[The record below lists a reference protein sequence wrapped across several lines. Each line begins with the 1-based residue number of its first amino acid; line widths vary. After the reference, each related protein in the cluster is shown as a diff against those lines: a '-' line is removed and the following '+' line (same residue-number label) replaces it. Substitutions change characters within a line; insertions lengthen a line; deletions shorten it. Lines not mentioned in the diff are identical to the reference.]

1 MNTPVELAIAY
12 VCRFAD
18 LAERLAK
25 QNIVVRKLDCDWQ
38 SFGSFTVDAS
48 DGDEEAKR
56 ALAVQRGAFA
66 EPRPD
71 VYRLSWD
78 GKERHLS
85 AGSMRTTA
93 STMIGPRRALDSRPC
108 DSYEDAISVAY
119 EWLTDRLGS
128 SRRRSI

>member
-1 MNTPVELAIAY
+1 MNTPAELAIVY
-12 VCRFAD
+12 VRRFAD

-38 SFGSFTVDAS
+38 SFGSFVVDAS

-56 ALAVQRGAFA
+56 ALAVQRKAFA
-66 EPRPD
+66 EPGPD

-78 GKERHLS
+78 GKDRLLS

-93 STMIGPRRALDSRPC
+93 STMIDPRRALDSRPC
-108 DSYEDAISVAY
+108 DSYEDAIRVAY

-128 SRRRSI
+128 SRRR

>member
-1 MNTPVELAIAY
+1 MNTPVERAIVY
-12 VCRFAD
+12 VRRFAD

-38 SFGSFTVDAS
+38 SFGSFIVDAS

-56 ALAVQRGAFA
+56 ALAVQRGAFG
-66 EPRPD
+66 EPGPD

-78 GKERHLS
+78 GKDRLLS

-108 DSYEDAISVAY
+108 DSYEDAIRVAY

-128 SRRRSI
+128 SRRR

>member
-12 VCRFAD
+12 VRHFAD
-18 LAERLAK
+18 LAERLAQ
-25 QNIVVRKLDCDWQ
+25 QNIVVGKLDCNWQ

-56 ALAVQRGAFA
+56 ALAVQRGASA
-66 EPRPD
+66 EPGPD

-78 GKERHLS
+78 GKDRLLS

-93 STMIGPRRALDSRPC
+93 STMIGPRRALDSRLC
-108 DSYEDAISVAY
+108 DSFEDAIRVAY

-128 SRRRSI
+128 SRRR

>member
-1 MNTPVELAIAY
+1 MNTPVELAIVY
-12 VCRFAD
+12 VRRFAD

-38 SFGSFTVDAS
+38 SFGSFIVDAS
-48 DGDEEAKR
+48 DGEEEAKR

-66 EPRPD
+66 EPGPD

-78 GKERHLS
+78 GKDRLLS

-108 DSYEDAISVAY
+108 DSYEDAIRVAY

-128 SRRRSI
+128 SRRC

>member
-1 MNTPVELAIAY
+1 MNTPAELAIVY
-12 VCRFAD
+12 VRRFAD

-25 QNIVVRKLDCDWQ
+25 QNIMVRKLDCDWQ
-38 SFGSFTVDAS
+38 SFGSFVVDAS

-56 ALAVQRGAFA
+56 ALAVQRKAFA
-66 EPRPD
+66 EPGPD

-78 GKERHLS
+78 GKDRLLS

-108 DSYEDAISVAY
+108 DSYEDAIRVAY

-128 SRRRSI
+128 SRRR

>member
-12 VCRFAD
+12 VRRFAD

-25 QNIVVRKLDCDWQ
+25 QNIVVRRLDCNWQ
-38 SFGSFTVDAS
+38 AFGSFIVDAS

-66 EPRPD
+66 EPGPD
-71 VYRLSWD
+71 VYHLSWD
-78 GKERHLS
+78 GKDRLLS

-93 STMIGPRRALDSRPC
+93 STMIGPMRALDGRPC
-108 DSYEDAISVAY
+108 DSYEDAISLTY
-119 EWLTDRLGS
+119 EWLIERLGS
-128 SRRRSI
+128 SQRR